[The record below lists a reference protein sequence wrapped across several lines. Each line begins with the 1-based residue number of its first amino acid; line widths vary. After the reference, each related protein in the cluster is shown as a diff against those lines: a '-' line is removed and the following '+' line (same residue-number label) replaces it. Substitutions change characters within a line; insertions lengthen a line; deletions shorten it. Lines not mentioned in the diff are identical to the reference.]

1 MFNRFFLSKPKNIFA
16 SNAIKM
22 ALEFNIFGT
31 IGGKD
36 GQNKDTLQTAL
47 TNAGGQE
54 IILNVSSSGG
64 DVFEGLA
71 MQALIKNYSGSTIS
85 RGIGIVASAATIVLL
100 AAKKVQMSKNSFFML
115 HNSWGYVTGNAA
127 EMQNTIELLKK
138 VDEDMLSIYVEKV
151 KKNNKLVNGS
161 EDETY
166 TEIKRMMDAETWLTS
181 EEALNFGLIDMITEE
196 KENENKIYE
205 NTFAQVRAE
214 ANFKNIPK
222 QILSNMQAEKK
233 SFLKLLA
240 SWLGLNAEI
249 TEEVKSELG
258 EAVEAI
264 EATQEV
270 TENVEEHAKESEPI
284 EAVTEAPEVS
294 AKAAE
299 LSDLE
304 QKLEEKRMQLEAMEA
319 EIQAKISYKTETS
332 ETVKPVNGF
341 TNEQISQASR
351 FINSL
356 INKN

>member
-1 MFNRFFLSKPKNIFA
+1 
-16 SNAIKM
+16 M

-115 HNSWGYVTGNAA
+115 HNSWGYVTGNAN

-138 VDEDMLSIYVEKV
+138 VDEDMLSIYVAKV
-151 KKNNKLVNGS
+151 KKNNKLMNGS
-161 EDETY
+161 EEETY
-166 TEIKRMMDAETWLTS
+166 AEIKRMMDAETWLTS
-181 EEALNFGLIDMITEE
+181 DEAMNFGLIDMITEE
-196 KENENKIYE
+196 SESENKIYQE
-205 NTFAQVRAE
+205 TFAQVRAQ

-222 QILSNMQAEKK
+222 QILSNMTAEKK

-240 SWLGLNAEI
+240 NWLGLNAEI
-249 TEEVKSELG
+249 TEEVKQETTEPIETAQEGSEK
-258 EAVEAI
+258 
-264 EATQEV
+264 
-270 TENVEEHAKESEPI
+270 VEEPAKESEPI
-284 EAVTEAPEVS
+284 EAVAETPEVS
-294 AKAAE
+294 AKASE

-304 QKLEEKRMQLEAMEA
+304 NRLSEKRKQLEAMEA
-319 EIQAKISYKTETS
+319 EIQAKISYKTETTES
-332 ETVKPVNGF
+332 VKPVSGF
-341 TNEQISQASR
+341 TSEQITEASR

>member
-1 MFNRFFLSKPKNIFA
+1 
-16 SNAIKM
+16 M

-115 HNSWGYVTGNAA
+115 HNSWGYVTGNAN

-138 VDEDMLSIYVEKV
+138 VDEDMLSIYVAKV
-151 KKNNKLVNGS
+151 KKNNKLMNGS
-161 EDETY
+161 EEDTY
-166 TEIKRMMDAETWLTS
+166 AEIKRMMDAETWLTS
-181 EEALNFGLIDMITEE
+181 DEAMNFGLIDMITEE
-196 KENENKIYE
+196 SESENKIYQE
-205 NTFAQVRAE
+205 TFAQVRAE

-222 QILSNMQAEKK
+222 QILLNMTAEKK

-249 TEEVKSELG
+249 TEEVKQETTEPIKTAQEGSEK
-258 EAVEAI
+258 
-264 EATQEV
+264 
-270 TENVEEHAKESEPI
+270 VEEPAKESEPI
-284 EAVTEAPEVS
+284 EAVAETPEVS
-294 AKAAE
+294 AKASE

-304 QKLEEKRMQLEAMEA
+304 NRLSEKRKQLEAMEA
-319 EIQAKISYKTETS
+319 EIQAKISYKTETTES
-332 ETVKPVNGF
+332 VKPVSGF
-341 TNEQISQASR
+341 TSEQITEASR

>member
-1 MFNRFFLSKPKNIFA
+1 
-16 SNAIKM
+16 M

-115 HNSWGYVTGNAA
+115 HNSWGYVTGNAN

-138 VDEDMLSIYVEKV
+138 VDEDMLSIYVAKV
-151 KKNNKLVNGS
+151 KKNNKLMNGS
-161 EDETY
+161 EEETY
-166 TEIKRMMDAETWLTS
+166 AEIKRMMDAETWLTS
-181 EEALNFGLIDMITEE
+181 DEAINFGLIDMITEE
-196 KENENKIYE
+196 SESENKIYQE
-205 NTFAQVRAE
+205 TFAQVRAE

-222 QILSNMQAEKK
+222 QILSNMTAEKK

-249 TEEVKSELG
+249 TEEVKPETT
-258 EAVEAI
+258 EPVQAI
-264 EATQEV
+264 ETAQEIA
-270 TENVEEHAKESEPI
+270 EKVEETAKESEPI
-284 EAVTEAPEVS
+284 EAVAETQEVS
-294 AKAAE
+294 AKASE

-304 QKLEEKRMQLEAMEA
+304 QKLEEKRKQLEAMEA

-332 ETVKPVNGF
+332 ESVKPVSGF
-341 TNEQISQASR
+341 TSEQITEASR